1 MSGFYE
7 LKTST
12 SGQPV
17 FNLKAENNQVILT
30 SQLYASKEAALK
42 GIASVQTHGPDPA
55 SFEKLVS
62 SQGEPYFVLKASNAQ
77 VIGTSQMYSSEQARE
92 NGIASVMKNSSSEKI
107 VEAEG

>member
-17 FNLKAENNQVILT
+17 FNLKAENNQVIL
-30 SQLYASKEAALK
+30 
-42 GIASVQTHGPDPA
+42 
-55 SFEKLVS
+55 
-62 SQGEPYFVLKASNAQ
+62 
-77 VIGTSQMYSSEQARE
+77 TSQMYSSEQARE